1 MEIQPQFQSF
11 QYTSAGI
18 EPSRGLNTTIRP
30 LQPLSRLASGGEQPD
45 LTPNIKLRAGG
56 VLLPMSSQAAARSP
70 WAVASFGIQ
79 RREEGTVMQRPPRL
93 PERSRSRPN
102 HGSGSRLDP
111 PG

>member
-1 MEIQPQFQSF
+1 MEIEPQFQSF

-70 WAVASFGIQ
+70 WAVASFGSSAEK
-79 RREEGTVMQRPPRL
+79 RGL
-93 PERSRSRPN
+93 
-102 HGSGSRLDP
+102 
-111 PG
+111 

>member
-1 MEIQPQFQSF
+1 MEIEPQFQVSL
-11 QYTSAGI
+11 YRSAGI

-93 PERSRSRPN
+93 PERSRSRPK